1 MASEEDKAGQE
12 KEFDDAFADVA
23 SLRETRAKLSRL
35 EDGKLALW
43 HAEQKPGSAEFILA
57 DHEWQSRQVK
67 LQNQAIYRASVI
79 GALSGIVG
87 VVLGVVLGWY
97 LQH

>member
-1 MASEEDKAGQE
+1 MASEKDKAGQE
-12 KEFDDAFADVA
+12 KEYAEAFDDMA
-23 SLRETRAKLSRL
+23 SLRETRAKLSGL

-43 HAEQKPGSAEFILA
+43 QAEQKPGSAEFILA
-57 DHEWQSRQVK
+57 DHEWRSRRVK
-67 LQNQAIYRASVI
+67 LQNRAIYRASVI

-97 LQH
+97 LQN